1 MRRRASPTFC
11 RTDRTVQMKIY
22 RDADADL
29 SLLSGRTVAIVGYG
43 NQAHAHALNLRDSG
57 VDGIIVALRAGS
69 ANEATAREAGF
80 RVMPVAEAAA
90 QADLLMV
97 LAPDE
102 THADLYEQE
111 IAPHLKPGAALGF
124 AHGLA
129 VHFGLIEPRA
139 DLDVFLVA
147 PKGPGRALRSEY
159 LAGPSL
165 PCLYAVAQD
174 ATGNATALALA
185 YGKGLGCG
193 RSAMIESTFREEC
206 ECDLFGEQAVLCGGV
221 SSLVMAGYETLVE
234 AGYTPEMAY
243 FECVHE
249 LKLTVDL
256 IHARGVA
263 GMREAISTT
272 AEFGDY
278 VTGSRIVT
286 DDTRAAM
293 RAVLGDIQSGDFAR
307 ALVADYRAGQPL
319 MRRRRAEQ
327 AKDPIETTGVTV
339 RKLAN
344 LN

>member
-1 MRRRASPTFC
+1 MNIF
-11 RTDRTVQMKIY
+11 

-29 SLLSGRTVAIVGYG
+29 SLLTGGTLAIVGYG

-57 VDGIIVALRAGS
+57 VSGIIVALRPGS

-80 RVMPVAEAAA
+80 RIMTVADAAREA
-90 QADLLMV
+90 DVLMV
-97 LAPDE
+97 LSPDE
-102 THADLYEQE
+102 THADLYAQDIVEN
-111 IAPHLKPGAALGF
+111 LKQGAALGF

-159 LAGPSL
+159 LAGPGL
-165 PCLYAVAQD
+165 PCLIAVAQD
-174 ATGNATALALA
+174 ASGRARDLALA
-185 YGKGLGCG
+185 YGKGLGSG
-193 RSAMIESTFREEC
+193 RSAMIETSFREEC
-206 ECDLFGEQAVLCGGV
+206 ECDLFGEQAVLCGGA
-221 SSLVMAGYETLVE
+221 SALVQAGFETLVE
-234 AGYTPEMAY
+234 AGYSPEMAY

-256 IHARGVA
+256 MHTRGIA

-278 VTGSRIVT
+278 VTGRRIVT

-293 RAVLGDIQSGDFAR
+293 REVLAEIQSGAFAR
-307 ALVADYRAGQPL
+307 ALVDNYRAGQPL
-319 MRRRRAEQ
+319 MKRRRVEQ
-327 AKDPIETTGVTV
+327 AADPIETAGVSV

-344 LN
+344 LE